1 MIRYIKNLR
10 SCEAKKT
17 TTHLSDL
24 SNDPVAV
31 TKRKS
36 FSNKAE
42 FKDWC
47 ADNNTDHVFYSYCEG
62 DSPAERISN
71 KNPVNRC
78 SGFVADYDAP
88 INYSEVEDIARSAFT
103 TPPTWVSQTFSGYV
117 RFVWEFEAI
126 PVDPVLFDIFIR
138 DIARAVKAPKAIAGF
153 DESSYKPNQYF
164 ELGSNW
170 IKTGDPIPQEV
181 VRTSLLKAAGTRP
194 PASTD
199 TSIPIDHVASAVEDM
214 FPGRWVGDFEV
225 GSRGPLFWVDDGI
238 DREGCQISEDGVICY
253 SDRGGKGF
261 FSWREILGS
270 KFVEKYEQKKL
281 GSLLDEYWFNGKSF
295 FKMLNGMS
303 VSIPKDQLM
312 LELRAANFA
321 TKAKKGSNLSEME
334 QAILAI
340 SNQNRVDEIAPV
352 VFSKERVVVSSG
364 RRILNSSSIQP
375 IEPAEDG
382 DPSLWP
388 FIHEWINQMFADATD
403 SYGKSRPATDY
414 LYAWIKRFYGA
425 VRDRR
430 FCQGQALLLV
440 GPTNK
445 GKSLLSNKVIS
456 SMVGGLAD
464 ASDYLSGQT
473 KFNKDLAQYAAW
485 VIDDTVSAANFSDQ
499 RKATELIKRAV
510 ANPRIEYH
518 AKYVDAVNIPWTGR
532 VIMSLNMDAN
542 SLSVIPALD
551 SSNRDKLLALRVRD
565 EATSKFPPNN
575 VVEDM
580 VDNELPHFCKYILD
594 WKVPQDIEVYSRFG
608 IESYIDEA
616 IASAAYDNSSRS
628 SIAELVE
635 FFAIHHR
642 AANNTAV
649 QWSGTVTQFQVLV
662 QEYNNGRHVGQS
674 SNLEFVRRGMS
685 SMEEAYKSNPKLRPV
700 KSIGSGGGKVW
711 IIEVAEQYDIA
722 RNLML
727 SNPTS

>member
-1 MIRYIKNLR
+1 MTRYIKNLR

-17 TTHLSDL
+17 TKHLSDL

-31 TKRKS
+31 SNRKS
-36 FSNKAE
+36 FSSKAE

-71 KNPVNRC
+71 KNTVNRC
-78 SGFVADYDAP
+78 FGFVADYDAP
-88 INYSEVEDIARSAFT
+88 INYSEVEDIARSAFAI
-103 TPPTWVSQTFSGYV
+103 PPTWVSQTFSGYV
-117 RFVWEFEAI
+117 RFVWEFESI
-126 PVDPVLFDIFIR
+126 PVDPGLYDIFIK
-138 DIARAVKAPKAIAGF
+138 DIARAIKAPKAIAGF

-170 IKTGDPIPQEV
+170 IKTGDLVPQEV

-199 TSIPIDHVASAVEDM
+199 TTIPIDHVATAVEDM

-225 GSRGPLFWVDDGI
+225 GSRGPLFWIDDGI

-281 GSLLDEYWFNGKSF
+281 GNLLDEYWFNGKSF

-303 VSIPKDQLM
+303 VSIPKDQLI

-321 TKAKKGSNLSEME
+321 TKAKKGSNLSEVE

-340 SNQNRVDEIAPV
+340 SNQNRVDEIAPI
-352 VFSKERVVVSSG
+352 VFSKDRVVVSSG

-375 IEPAEDG
+375 VEPAENG
-382 DPSLWP
+382 DPSNWP
-388 FIHEWINQMFADATD
+388 FIYEWLSQMFADATD
-403 SYGKSRPATDY
+403 SSGNIRPATDY
-414 LYAWIKRFYGA
+414 LYAWLKRFYEA
-425 VRDRR
+425 VLDRR

-473 KFNKDLAQYAAW
+473 KFNKDLAQFAAW

-532 VIMSLNMDAN
+532 VILSLNMDAN

-575 VVEDM
+575 VVEDT
-580 VDNELPHFCKYILD
+580 VERELPHFCRYILD

-635 FFAIHHR
+635 FFAVHHR
-642 AANNTAV
+642 NANNDTE
-649 QWSGTVTQFQVLV
+649 WSGTITQFQVLV

-685 SMEEAYKSNPKLRPV
+685 AMEEAYKSNQKLRPV
-700 KSIGSGGGKVW
+700 RSIGSGGGKVW
-711 IIEVAEQYDIA
+711 IIGVAEQYDIA
-722 RNLML
+722 RNLI
-727 SNPTS
+727 NPNLTS